1 MTASARRLGG
11 DGLRGRLRLPRS
23 TVGRAI
29 LFLVAALVAFYL
41 IFPMLITIPISF
53 NPIQRVQFPP
63 QGFSLR
69 WYEEFFE
76 VDQGM
81 GNRWI
86 PATTLSLQVAFGTAF
101 LSTILGG
108 LAAVPLA
115 RARFRGKNLI
125 QTLLLLPLVVPI
137 IVLAVGIF
145 LLYVPAGL
153 LGSPLGIVFGH
164 TVIATPYVMI
174 IVAATLKGFDEQIE
188 WAAASLGAGRLRTL
202 WEVTIPMAR
211 PGILAGALF
220 AFLTSFDELL
230 IALFISGTRAVT
242 LPRLLWDF
250 LRTEASPVIAVVS
263 TLLMIGTLLFIA
275 VLGLIQR
282 QRA

>member
-1 MTASARRLGG
+1 MTSSSQGAGERDRRFG
-11 DGLRGRLRLPRS
+11 LRLPRTS
-23 TVGRAI
+23 RGRA
-29 LFLVAALVAFYL
+29 LLLLLASLVAFYL

-63 QGFSLR
+63 TGFSLR
-69 WYEEFFE
+69 WYEEFFA
-76 VDQGM
+76 VGQGM
-81 GNRWI
+81 GTRWI
-86 PATTLSLQVAFGTAF
+86 PAAWLSLQVAVATAV
-101 LSTILGG
+101 LSTIIGS

-115 RARFRGKNLI
+115 RARFRGKNAI
-125 QTLLLLPLVVPI
+125 QTFLLLPLVVPI

-145 LLYVPAGL
+145 LLYVPLRL

-164 TVIATPYVMI
+164 SVIAIPYVMI
-174 IVAATLKGFDEQIE
+174 IVAATLKGFDEQVE
-188 WAAASLGAGRLRTL
+188 WAASSLGAGRIRTF
-202 WEVTIPMAR
+202 WEVTIPLAR

-230 IALFISGTRAVT
+230 IALFVSGTRAVT

-263 TLLMIGTLLFIA
+263 TLLMLGTIVFIA
-275 VLGLIQR
+275 LLALVQR
-282 QRA
+282 ERR

>member
-1 MTASARRLGG
+1 MTASARSSPSN
-11 DGLRGRLRLPRS
+11 GRPRWLRLPRS
-23 TVGRAI
+23 GVGRAL

-41 IFPMLITIPISF
+41 VFPMLITIPISF

-63 QGFSLR
+63 SGFSLR
-69 WYEEFFE
+69 WYQEFFE
-76 VDQGM
+76 VNQGM
-81 GNRWI
+81 GNRWL
-86 PATTLSLQVAFGTAF
+86 PATFLSLQVAVGTAL
-101 LSTILGG
+101 LSTVLGG

-145 LLYVPAGL
+145 LLYIPMGL
-153 LGSPLGIVFGH
+153 LGSPLGIVIGH

-188 WAAASLGAGRLRTL
+188 WAASSLGAGRARVL
-202 WEVTIPMAR
+202 WEVTIPLAR

-220 AFLTSFDELL
+220 AFLTSFDELM

-263 TLLMIGTLLFIA
+263 TLLLVGTLVFIA
-275 VLGLIQR
+275 VLGLIRR
-282 QRA
+282 QRV